1 MKENEL
7 NTYPFVGNEEEND
20 GSVWD
25 DGA

>member
-7 NTYPFVGNEEEND
+7 NTYPFIGNEEEND